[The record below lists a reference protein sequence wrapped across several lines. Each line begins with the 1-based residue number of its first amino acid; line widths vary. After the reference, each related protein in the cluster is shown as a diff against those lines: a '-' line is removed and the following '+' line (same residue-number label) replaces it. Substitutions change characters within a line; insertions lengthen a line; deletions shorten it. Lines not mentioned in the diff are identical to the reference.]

1 MWHLK
6 ISTNELICK
15 TETDLLHIEN
25 NLMVTKG
32 EREES
37 RDKLGV
43 WGSTDLNFHT

>member
-25 NLMVTKG
+25 KFMVTMRKG
-32 EREES
+32 EKGIKQEYGIIRFTLPYI
-37 RDKLGV
+37 K
-43 WGSTDLNFHT
+43 